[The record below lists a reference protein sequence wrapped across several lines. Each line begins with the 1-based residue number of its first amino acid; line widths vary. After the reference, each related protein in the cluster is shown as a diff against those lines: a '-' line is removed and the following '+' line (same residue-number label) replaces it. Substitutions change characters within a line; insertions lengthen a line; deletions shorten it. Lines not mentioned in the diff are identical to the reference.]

1 MSEPAGDHELV
12 EVASS
17 DGVTRVR
24 LNRPEVRNAISRDLI
39 ERLMA
44 VVEGIRAD
52 REVRVVVLEGSGKSF
67 CAGMDLKQ
75 VMDDPVAMG
84 DMLREL
90 GRATIALRSI
100 QVPTIF
106 FFWGS

>member
-1 MSEPAGDHELV
+1 MSEPAGDRELV

-52 REVRVVVLEGSGKSF
+52 REAPKRI
-67 CAGMDLKQ
+67 D
-75 VMDDPVAMG
+75 
-84 DMLREL
+84 
-90 GRATIALRSI
+90 
-100 QVPTIF
+100 IF
-106 FFWGS
+106 VN